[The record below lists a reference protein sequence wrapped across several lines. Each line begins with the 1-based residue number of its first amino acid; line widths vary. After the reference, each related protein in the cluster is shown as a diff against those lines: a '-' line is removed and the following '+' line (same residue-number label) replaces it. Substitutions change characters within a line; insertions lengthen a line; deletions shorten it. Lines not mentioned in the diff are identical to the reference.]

1 MEFTPITTEEGF
13 LAAVKEKY
21 GDVED
26 LQGKISNHEKTIGE
40 RDATITQLQTQIN
53 GYKTAELKQRIAKE
67 TLEIYAP
74 IAQRLGIS
82 KIKVELDDLSLKY
95 LKPDVY
101 YDLVEKIADRKRERE
116 RYIQRIVEE
125 VSAHISNAG
134 IEAKIDGRVKHFFC
148 IYTSFK

>member
-67 TLEIYAP
+67 KGIPMDMASRLTGDDEKALRADADALSAGLKAFKGAAP
-74 IAQRLGIS
+74 LANHDAADKEESVTRAGLRSILRN
-82 KIKVELDDLSLKY
+82 LKG
-95 LKPDVY
+95 
-101 YDLVEKIADRKRERE
+101 E
-116 RYIQRIVEE
+116 
-125 VSAHISNAG
+125 
-134 IEAKIDGRVKHFFC
+134 
-148 IYTSFK
+148 